1 MSNNTNHANPIV
13 TSPTVGQGGSPSVQG
28 GLQGCSGTRLLAV
41 DILRGMTVMLM
52 ILVNNGAGKEI
63 FSTLKH
69 SKWDG
74 MTPCDLVFPFFLFI
88 MGFSIFL
95 SLRKT
100 EFRWSAQTGRKIL
113 KRTVLLFVIGLA
125 INWFDIACSG
135 SPLDFAHLR
144 VWGVMQRLAICYCAA
159 ALLAIA
165 LPHRWMSI
173 LTVVLLAIYSAILI
187 AGNGYVQDAQVNWLS
202 IADNNLIGRNHL
214 YTKSPVDPEGL
225 VSTISAIAHTLI
237 GFSCARYMSAG
248 SKLKSH
254 ADKALWLLAAGAAIG
269 FAGWLLSFGLPLNKR
284 IWSPSYV
291 LATCGMA
298 MMALGIIIRLVD
310 MTPDKQHNKAASSVI
325 TLSVAFGTNP
335 LFLYVASEILGI
347 AFGSFGIKDG
357 AYTAI
362 RAIIGNGYWSS
373 LIYSISF
380 VALHA
385 AMAVWLWRKR
395 IFVRL

>member
-1 MSNNTNHANPIV
+1 MNKNTKH
-13 TSPTVGQGGSPSVQG
+13 TSPILTPPTGGQGGSTSKQG
-28 GLQGCSGTRLLAV
+28 NCRQKGSRLLAV
-41 DILRGMTVMLM
+41 DILRGMTVMFM

-74 MTPCDLVFPFFLFI
+74 MTPCDLVFPVVLFI

-100 EFRWSAQTGRKIL
+100 EFRWSAQTGQKIL
-113 KRTVLLFVIGLA
+113 RRTLLLFVIGLA
-125 INWFDIACSG
+125 INWFDMACSG
-135 SPLDFAHLR
+135 SPLDLEHLR

-165 LPHRWMSI
+165 LPHRSMNL
-173 LTVVLLAIYSAILI
+173 LTVALLAVYAAILI
-187 AGNGYVQDAQVNWLS
+187 IGNGYAQDAHANLLS
-202 IADNNLIGRNHL
+202 IADNNLIGSNHL

-225 VSTISAIAHTLI
+225 VSNISAIAHTLI
-237 GFSCARYMSAG
+237 GFSCARYISTN
-248 SKLKSH
+248 SKLSNH

-298 MMALGIIIRLVD
+298 MMALGIIVRLVD
-310 MTPDKQHNKAASSVI
+310 MTPDGKQNKTASSVI

-362 RAIIGNGYWSS
+362 RTIIGNGYWAS
-373 LIYSISF
+373 LIYSIAF

-385 AMAVWLWRKR
+385 AMGLWLWRKR
-395 IFVRL
+395 IFVKI